1 MEERSRKLR
10 LVQGRV
16 LVVGVDVAKRKHVAR
31 FLNSRGEDIAK
42 PLLFENSREG
52 FCRLGALLARLKAE
66 NGLERVVVG
75 MEPTGHYWKPLAWFL
90 RGRGDMV
97 VMVNP
102 YHVKRTKELDDN
114 SQMKNDRKDAG
125 LIAQLVKE
133 GRFLHCLLPT
143 GVYGELRELTVAR
156 QQQKRK
162 LNAVLCQLRAVLD
175 EYFPEFEQVFK
186 NTIGLGARWVLANF
200 PFPGDIQSVPA
211 ADLAQGLKAA
221 TSHRVGLKRAQK
233 LRQVAEESIGVEEGT
248 AGVRVRLRGY
258 LAEVDLWLAQL
269 KETEKAM
276 ANALRTTGWGEILTG
291 VPGVG
296 VVTAAGFLGEIGDP
310 TAFSNWRQ
318 VQKLAGLNLV
328 EQSSGE
334 KRGQRTISKRGR
346 PGLRALLYQAAVT
359 AVAKDPVFGSLYRYF
374 LGRAQNPLEKKQAL
388 IAVALK
394 LLRVMLWLVQ
404 SRQFYD
410 PTKALG
416 FYREKQ
422 LRAAA

>member
-1 MEERSRKLR
+1 MEERSRKLQ

-16 LVVGVDVAKRKHVAR
+16 LIVGVDVAKRKHMAR
-31 FLNSRGEDIAK
+31 FWDPRGDDIAR
-42 PLLFENSREG
+42 PLLFENSRDG
-52 FCRLGALLARLKAE
+52 FWRLAGVIERLKAE
-66 NGLERVVVG
+66 HGFERMVIG

-90 RGRGDMV
+90 RARGYMV

-114 SQMKNDRKDAG
+114 SQTKNDRKDAG

-143 GVYGELRELTVAR
+143 GVYGELRELTIAR

-162 LNAVLCQLRAVLD
+162 LNAVLCQLQTVLD
-175 EYFPEFEQVFK
+175 VYFPEFAQVFK
-186 NTIGLGARWVLANF
+186 NIVGMGARWVLANF
-200 PFPGDIQSVPA
+200 PFPSDVQSVPVVE
-211 ADLAQGLKAA
+211 LAQGFRAA
-221 TSHRVGLKRAQK
+221 TNHRVGLKRAQK
-233 LRQVAEESIGVEEGT
+233 LRQAAEKSIGIEEGT
-248 AGVRVRLRGY
+248 AGARVRLKGY
-258 LAEVDLWLAQL
+258 LAEIDLWLAQL
-269 KETEKAM
+269 EETEKAM
-276 ANALRTTGWGEILTG
+276 ANALRATGWGEILTSI
-291 VPGVG
+291 PGVG

-310 TAFSNWRQ
+310 TAFSDWRQ

-346 PGLRALLYQAAVT
+346 PGLRALLYQAALA

-394 LLRVMLWLVQ
+394 LLRVMLWLIQ

-410 PTKALG
+410 PAKALG
-416 FYREKQ
+416 LYREQQ